1 VGVVVLGDVNV
12 DLAIALPGVDA
23 KGHTHRKTEPVVT
36 SGGTAGNTA
45 SALSALGVGV
55 SFIGTVGDDS
65 YGSFLVKE
73 LQEIG
78 VDTSGVIKLKSHTA
92 QVIALID
99 PNGERLL
106 YVWPTTGGALSELK
120 PEHLDEER
128 LRSADWLHVSG
139 MCLQWEPV
147 CSTTL
152 KAMDIARS
160 AGVPVSIDLNL
171 RIENW
176 ELAGAKLAAVTA
188 AVLKADFVLGG
199 GREELMPLA
208 DAPNISSAL
217 SILSDGKRTVVARL
231 GASGA
236 EAMDGC
242 GAHFSSP
249 GINVTVQSL
258 IGAGDAFNSGF
269 IAALT
274 DGLPLQDAL
283 HWGNATAAL
292 KVSGSSRRRGLPSLS
307 DVEELLMHQQTH
319 DRKH

>member
-12 DLAIALPGVDA
+12 DLAIALPGVDS
-23 KGHTHRKTEPVVT
+23 KGIVHLKTEPVIT

-45 SALSALGVGV
+45 SALSALGVEV
-55 SFIGTVGDDS
+55 SFVGAVGDDS

-78 VDTSGVIKLKSHTA
+78 VDTSGVINLQDHTA

-106 YVWPTTGGALSELK
+106 YVWPSTGGALSELK
-120 PEHLDEER
+120 PEHLNEEQ
-128 LRSADWLHVSG
+128 LRSAGWLHVSG

-152 KAMDIARS
+152 KAMDIART
-160 AGVPVSIDLNL
+160 AGVPISIDLNL

-176 ELAGAKLAAVTA
+176 GLAGAKLAAVKS
-188 AVLKADFVLGG
+188 AVSKADFVLGG
-199 GREELMPLA
+199 GKEELMPLA
-208 DAPNISSAL
+208 DARDISSAL

-231 GASGA
+231 GAGGA
-236 EAMDGC
+236 EAMDAQ
-242 GAHFSSP
+242 GAHCSSP
-249 GINVTVQSL
+249 GISVAVQSL

-274 DGLPLQDAL
+274 AGLPLQSAL

-292 KVSGSSRRRGLPSLS
+292 KVRGSSRRRGLPSRA
-307 DVEELLMHQQTH
+307 DVEDLLTHQN
-319 DRKH
+319 